1 MQLSLL
7 RLVSYHSLS
16 QIMSSKPPAPLVFQL
31 RCSILSQNIQEA
43 IFQHPSFNAS
53 ASLTTLSLILEPL
66 LQLLFPHGILDT
78 RFSCVSHSSLY
89 SLVLCIGQ
97 QCWFSYL
104 RISRSGRGSPHVLV
118 SIDILFARVAI
129 FLNRVLL
136 TFLLPPMNRCRFR
149 GRSADPNLA
158 SAISNSALMPLL

>member
-1 MQLSLL
+1 
-7 RLVSYHSLS
+7 
-16 QIMSSKPPAPLVFQL
+16 MSSKPPAPLVFQL
-31 RCSILSQNIQEA
+31 RCSDHLEPNLSQNIQGA

-53 ASLTTLSLILEPL
+53 GSLTTLSLILESL
-66 LQLLFPHGILDT
+66 LLLLFPHGILDT
-78 RFSCVSHSSLY
+78 RFSCVFHSSLY
-89 SLVLCIGQ
+89 SPVLCIGL

-104 RISRSGRGSPHVLV
+104 RISRSGHGLPRALV

-136 TFLLPPMNRCRFR
+136 TFLLLQMNRCRFR

-158 SAISNSALMPLL
+158 SAISNSTLMPLL